1 MEPEVPV
8 EVVDPLVKELTAT
21 FNVFDQ
27 DGDGRISRSD
37 LGDVLRSL
45 GDQMSD
51 DELDEVLVKVDGD
64 GDGFID
70 LGEFISFHTAV
81 HARASS
87 VSQTSGSGSDET
99 HALQAA
105 FEVFDADRNGFISA
119 EELQTVMRS
128 LGDKHTSLAECRHMI
143 ECVDKDG
150 DNMVDFNE
158 FQCLMSGTFVC

>member
-1 MEPEVPV
+1 MEPAAPV
-8 EVVDPLVKELTAT
+8 EMLDPLVKELTAT

-37 LGDVLRSL
+37 LGVVLRSL

-51 DELDEVLVKVDGD
+51 DELDEVLVKADGD

-70 LGEFISFHTAV
+70 LGEFISFHTAAHV
-81 HARASS
+81 RASGAGS
-87 VSQTSGSGSDET
+87 VPQTGDET

-119 EELQTVMRS
+119 EELQTSTRRWRS
-128 LGDKHTSLAECRHMI
+128 A
-143 ECVDKDG
+143 
-150 DNMVDFNE
+150 
-158 FQCLMSGTFVC
+158 GT